1 MSKITL
7 TRIGA
12 PTKKTPPIR
21 RLGNRNTEHKVN
33 VVRNDNPSVP
43 EVKKKQPPK
52 EIPSIVIRVPEKE
65 TSYQQQPKPRNTTA
79 QIKKG
84 TYSKDIQDVD
94 VAVEYVYSL
103 KSLEQVLQYT
113 SNDMRPA
120 IRIIKRLWK
129 SQ

>member
-7 TRIGA
+7 TRVGS
-12 PTKKTPPIR
+12 PTKKEPLIR

-33 VVRNDNPSVP
+33 VVRTDTPFVP
-43 EVKKKQPPK
+43 EVKKK
-52 EIPSIVIRVPEKE
+52 IPTTTTPTIVIRVPEKE
-65 TSYQQQPKPRNTTA
+65 NSYQPQSQSQPKHTE
-79 QIKKG
+79 IKKG
-84 TYSKDIQDVD
+84 TYSKDILDVD
-94 VAVEYVYSL
+94 VAVEYIYSL

>member
-33 VVRNDNPSVP
+33 VVRNDNPFVP
-43 EVKKKQPPK
+43 EVKKKELPK
-52 EIPSIVIRVPEKE
+52 NIPSIVIRVPEKE
-65 TSYQQQPKPRNTTA
+65 TSYQPQPQPKHTE
-79 QIKKG
+79 IKKG
-84 TYSKDIQDVD
+84 TYSKDILDVD
-94 VAVEYVYSL
+94 VAVEYIYSL

>member
-12 PTKKTPPIR
+12 PTKKTPPIS

-33 VVRNDNPSVP
+33 VVRNDNPFVP
-43 EVKKKQPPK
+43 EVKKKELPK
-52 EIPSIVIRVPEKE
+52 NIPSIVIREPEKE
-65 TSYQQQPKPRNTTA
+65 MPYQQPKPRDTTA